1 VRAPS
6 QRPLL
11 DCPAVLLGFLALALV
26 DSINPS
32 AIVVTLY
39 LLSRGRAPAQVVVY
53 ILAIFLTYLTLG
65 TLMMFGLEAVL
76 PSLRTLDSSRLGLIV
91 QGLIGLA
98 LLVYAIRAPSATG
111 QGPRV
116 EPSASSYLAL
126 MVLGVVVT
134 TMELPTAIP
143 YFGAIALLTTADL
156 PMARWLPLLVLYNTI
171 FVLPPVLLLV
181 GHIAY
186 GRRLDARY
194 ARLKERLQAGARE
207 TMLWIF
213 GLIGGALLA
222 TSMAEYV
229 ARFW

>member
-1 VRAPS
+1 
-6 QRPLL
+6 
-11 DCPAVLLGFLALALV
+11 VLLGFLALALV

-39 LLSRGRAPAQVVVY
+39 LLSRGRGPAHVAVY

-65 TLMMFGLEAVL
+65 VLMMLGVGAML
-76 PSLRTLDSSRLGLIV
+76 PSLQTLGSSRLGLLV

-98 LLVYAIRAPSATG
+98 MLVYAIRAPSASR
-111 QGPRV
+111 QGRQV

-126 MVLGVVVT
+126 MALGVVVT

-143 YFGAIALLTTADL
+143 YFGAVALLTAADL
-156 PMARWLPLLVLYNTI
+156 PAAQWLSLLGLYNAI
-171 FVLPPVLLLV
+171 FVLPPVVLLV
-181 GHIAY
+181 GQIAF

-194 ARLKERLQAGARE
+194 ARLRERLQAGARE
-207 TMLWIF
+207 TVLWIF
-213 GLIGGALLA
+213 GLAGGALLA
-222 TSMAEYV
+222 SSVAEYV

>member
-1 VRAPS
+1 
-6 QRPLL
+6 
-11 DCPAVLLGFLALALV
+11 VLLGFLALALV

-39 LLSRGRAPAQVVVY
+39 LLSRGRGPAHVAVY

-65 TLMMFGLEAVL
+65 VLMMLGVGAML
-76 PSLRTLDSSRLGLIV
+76 PSLQTLGSSRLGLLV

-98 LLVYAIRAPSATG
+98 MLVYAIRAPSASR
-111 QGPRV
+111 QGRPV

-126 MVLGVVVT
+126 MALGVVVT

-143 YFGAIALLTTADL
+143 YFGAVALLTAADL
-156 PMARWLPLLVLYNTI
+156 PAAQWLPLLGLYNAI
-171 FVLPPVLLLV
+171 FVLPPVVLLV
-181 GHIAY
+181 GQIAF

-194 ARLKERLQAGARE
+194 ARLRERLQAGARE
-207 TMLWIF
+207 TVLWIF
-213 GLIGGALLA
+213 GLAGGALLA
-222 TSMAEYV
+222 SSVAEYV